1 VTRGAKDSLLG
12 TYTLGEIAARIG
24 GTVRGDAARKVAGI
38 RSLGEAGPDDLS
50 FVAHPKYRRA
60 ASMSRAAGLLA
71 SDREALPGHNLILVA
86 NPYAA
91 LAGVIGLFFPP
102 QDRRPGISPR
112 AEVAEGVRLGPDLAI
127 GPFAVVGRGSSLGDG
142 SSLMAGAIVGEEV
155 TIGPGCVLHP
165 GVVVYA
171 RSVLG
176 ARVVVH
182 AGAVIGSDGFGY
194 AEEGGVRTKIPQVGN
209 VVIEDDV
216 EIGACVAIDR
226 ATFGS
231 TIIGRGSKIDNLV
244 QIGHNVVIGE
254 DSVLV
259 AQSGIA
265 GSTRIGRGV
274 ILAGQ
279 AGVGGHLNLADGA
292 IVGAK
297 SAALQDLPPKSFV
310 LGIPATDHREWKRGQ
325 AALRRLPDLLH
336 RVARLE
342 RALQAGGTG
351 RAGTASRRRGAAR
364 GAKTAPARR
373 RSG

>member
-1 VTRGAKDSLLG
+1 LG
-12 TYTLGEIAARIG
+12 TYTLGEIADRVG

-38 RSLGEAGPDDLS
+38 RPLTEAGPEDLS

-60 ASMSRAAGLLA
+60 AAASRAAGLLA
-71 SDREALPGHNLILVA
+71 SDRESLPGHNLILVA

-102 QDRRPGISPR
+102 SDRQTGISPR
-112 AEVAEGVRLGPDLAI
+112 AEIGEGVRLGENVAI
-127 GPFAVVGRGSSLGDG
+127 GPFAVVGRGSTVADG
-142 SSLMAGAIVGEEV
+142 AWLMPGAVVGEEV
-155 TIGPGCVLHP
+155 TVGSGCVLHP

-171 RSVLG
+171 RSILG
-176 ARVVVH
+176 ARVVIH
-182 AGAVIGSDGFGY
+182 AGTVVGSDGFGY
-194 AEEGGVRTKIPQVGN
+194 AEEGGSRTKIPQVGN

-216 EIGACVAIDR
+216 EIGACAAIDR

-231 TIIGRGSKIDNLV
+231 TVIGRGSKIDNLV
-244 QIGHNVVIGE
+244 QVAHNVVIGE
-254 DSVLV
+254 NCVLV

-265 GSTRIGRGV
+265 GSARIGRGV

-279 AGVGGHLNLADGA
+279 AGVAGHLSLGDGS

-297 SAALQDLPPKSFV
+297 SAALQDLPEKSFV

-325 AALRRLPDLLH
+325 AALRRLPDLLR

-342 RALQAGGTG
+342 RVLGALGSP
-351 RAGTASRRRGAAR
+351 RAGAAPGRRRKAR
-364 GAKTAPARR
+364 GSKAAPARR
-373 RSG
+373 RTG